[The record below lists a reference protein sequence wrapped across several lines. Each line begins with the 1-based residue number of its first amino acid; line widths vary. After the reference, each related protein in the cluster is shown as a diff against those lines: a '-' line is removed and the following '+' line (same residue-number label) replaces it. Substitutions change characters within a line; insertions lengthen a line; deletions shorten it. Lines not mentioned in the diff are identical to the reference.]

1 MTSEAGADVAFECA
15 GVQAGLDAA
24 VAGVRVGGTVV
35 LVALWGEERPRIDAF
50 GIVSQEKRV
59 VGTAI
64 CEAGDMEAVIEV
76 IASGKLTKSIAPLSQ
91 LHLCIQ
97 SLENGIH

>member
-1 MTSEAGADVAFECA
+1 MTSDAGADVAFECA

-97 SLENGIH
+97 SPRK